1 MADEEYTFAQAR
13 ARLDELVAQARR
25 KDTSLEHSMDV
36 LDEGVR
42 LINRCTE
49 LVDQVELGDASHAD
63 AGASEGET
71 EVAPA
76 ELEREPEPAPEPVR
90 GE

>member
-25 KDTSLEHSMDV
+25 KDMSLEHSMDV

-49 LVDQVELGDASHAD
+49 VVDQVEL
-63 AGASEGET
+63 AGASHTDTGASEDAT
-71 EVAPA
+71 EVTPA
-76 ELEREPEPAPEPVR
+76 EHDREPEPAPEPVP